1 MMKQPIP
8 IVVLDGTYIYIQTS
22 AEYVFQGMS
31 FNMHFDVTHN
41 ACVHASIADASV
53 RMKYE

>member
-31 FNMHFDVTHN
+31 FNMHFDVTQCLC
-41 ACVHASIADASV
+41 ACIH
-53 RMKYE
+53 R

>member
-8 IVVLDGTYIYIQTS
+8 IVVLNGTYIYIQTS

-31 FNMHFDVTHN
+31 FNMHFDVTQCLC
-41 ACVHASIADASV
+41 ACIH
-53 RMKYE
+53 R